1 MSRLIDADALLA
13 EYDRMHE
20 GEPGKARKLIEDAP
34 TIERLKITSCKDCEY
49 FHIRC
54 EYKNPY
60 EWGEA
65 VCEKH
70 NLITDFRSKK
80 KLKTLSCIEVDTQK
94 GGKNETLRKLRISS
108 REWIRVSGK
117 LL

>member
-1 MSRLIDADALLA
+1 M
-13 EYDRMHE
+13 
-20 GEPGKARKLIEDAP
+20 KL
-34 TIERLKITSCKDCEY
+34 CKDCEY

-70 NLITDFRSKK
+70 NLITDFRTKK
-80 KLKTLSCIEVDTQK
+80 KFKTLSCIEDDTQK
-94 GGKNETLRKLRISS
+94 GEKNERRD
-108 REWIRVSGK
+108 GQG